1 MRKILTSAGVISACI
16 LLSRILGFVRDMLCT
31 GFFGMAWDAFVFAFT
46 IPNLFRRL
54 FGEGALSAAFIPT
67 FSQYI
72 HNKTHPETMR
82 FLSVMVTILFGS
94 LALVAG
100 LVIGGTLVAPVIAP
114 SLKVHPFI
122 MMSFKLLRIMIPYM
136 PLICLVALLQAI
148 LNSYKHFTMPALASV
163 VLNIC
168 WIGGFIIAAR
178 IGTTDENKVTIMA
191 WAILIGGALEVLMQ
205 IPALWAKKITY
216 QPAIDFGHPGFRE
229 VLRLMGPTIFGLAV
243 FQINLVMDY
252 VIAKAFVPEA
262 GAISALYFGNRLM
275 QFPFALIGVSLA
287 TVIFPLLAEYV
298 AKNDIKG
305 MARQFT
311 HSLNI
316 VLFIAIPAS
325 AGLIVLAR
333 PLIHWAFYV
342 LPNGLFKIESFSAE
356 GIQRTAAVLLFYS
369 LGIWAYSTVQII
381 NRAFYS
387 LKDMKTPVTVGI
399 YTVGANFIL
408 NIILVQFLKEGGI
421 ALATTIAAVLNLVI
435 LLKLLGKRIN
445 AAVPEIH
452 QGLFLSHFI
461 KSMILPLVFSLIM
474 SAACWFGLRFWPE
487 SEKIVPETIR
497 ILMLVSIG
505 VGCYALF
512 SLVFQRQLV
521 KEIIRKT
528 GKTG

>member
-1 MRKILTSAGVISACI
+1 MRSVISSASVISACI

-31 GFFGMAWDAFVFAFT
+31 GFFGMAWDAFVLAFQ

-82 FLSVMVTILFGS
+82 FLSVMITILFGF

-100 LVIGGTLVAPVIAP
+100 LVIGGTLIAPVIAP
-114 SLKVHPFI
+114 SLKAHPFI

-168 WIGGFIIAAR
+168 WIGGFVIAAR
-178 IGTTDENKVTIMA
+178 IGTTDENKVLIMA
-191 WAILIGGALEVLMQ
+191 WAILIGGVMEVLMQ
-205 IPALWAKKITY
+205 IPALWAKKVTY
-216 QPAIDFGHPGFRE
+216 KPAVDLAHPGFRE
-229 VLRLMGPTIFGLAV
+229 VLRLMGPTVFGLAV

-252 VIAKAFVPEA
+252 VIAKAFIPES

-305 MARQFT
+305 MARQFS
-311 HSLNI
+311 HSLSLA
-316 VLFIAIPAS
+316 LFVAIPAS
-325 AGLIVLAR
+325 VGLIVLAR

-342 LPNGLFKIESFSAE
+342 LPGGLFKIEAFSAE
-356 GIQRTAAVLLFYS
+356 SIQRTAAVLLFYS
-369 LGIWAYSTVQII
+369 LGIWAYSAVQLV

-408 NIILVQFLKEGGI
+408 NIILVQFLKESGI
-421 ALATTIAAVLNLVI
+421 ALATSIAAVLNLVI

-452 QGLFLSHFI
+452 QGLFLSHFM
-461 KSMILPLVFSLIM
+461 KAMILPLVFSLIM
-474 SAACWFGLRFWPE
+474 GGVCYWGLGLLPE
-487 SEKIVPETIR
+487 SERIGPETIR
-497 ILMLVSIG
+497 IVGLVVLG
-505 VGCYALF
+505 AACYALL
-512 SLVFQRQLV
+512 SLVFQRKLV
-521 KEIIRKT
+521 KEILHRPSA
-528 GKTG
+528 